1 MKLLQ
6 LSFNQI
12 EQTAVKAVRA
22 SGLSW
27 GLAEDTARAVRC
39 LHECGLNGAR
49 VLARRLDCVDALG
62 APRAVG
68 GVWQSAN
75 GALDPLLCA
84 AALCDGLPAARAI
97 DTEAMAYPL
106 LVCGALGQLAKSE
119 EIAVQIEWRDVRVR
133 VRGDSARLCLLVD
146 GDSNSDVKS
155 DVADCDFN
163 CDFDCDFDSID
174 ALWVAQTSFLRCR
187 VIERDEVT
195 VANASVNNESINN
208 ESVNRETM
216 RAQVC
221 VDDWARL
228 LEFAQRT
235 YVPESDLS
243 RRGAGY

>member
-27 GLAEDTARAVRC
+27 GLAEDAARAVRC

-133 VRGDSARLCLLVD
+133 VQGDSARLCLLVD

-155 DVADCDFN
+155 DIA
-163 CDFDCDFDSID
+163 DCDFDSID

-195 VANASVNNESINN
+195 VNAVNN
-208 ESVNRETM
+208 ESVNRETT

-221 VDDWARL
+221 ADDWARL